1 MKNIMKSL
9 SLATAAAVSFSAIA
23 ADPTS
28 VTVASGKVT
37 VSNRVEG
44 ALYTGTLLKEDGI
57 SSLDFWTVSYMRYA
71 PAGVPTYEGG
81 TSLLRGQVRFS
92 RSDVFGS
99 GPVRI
104 GTESGGSTAFLVENA
119 DLTLANK
126 FIFGIHGCYIASY
139 GEGASVKLTSV
150 GAENTQNSIRLG
162 RENTDAYSRIVLS
175 LDPEKSDTLS
185 RIELSGVADLIL
197 DGGTLKSRAKD
208 GATFFTDMY
217 NSSTVTVSKTGVTF
231 DTEAGSDMRLGM
243 PLKFEKEKRYQ
254 VIDTYSPVNA
264 SFESNK
270 LSDGGWTIVK
280 GNGEDGGINSNGAA
294 FDTGSGVSW
303 HTPAGSKYLMLRQ
316 GATLSCTVDVPSD
329 GDWRVSFLCGCRPPE
344 TGAYSKGI
352 STSVL
357 IDGEVKHTF
366 AAISADQKAHGF
378 EVYSTEVFRLTKG
391 EHVFALQNS
400 NSTANRHMNFDDIK
414 FERIGSISEHQGPLS
429 KTGTGRMALESSG
442 FTGTEVNVGAGEMLF
457 DGASFSGT
465 SLNVAAGATG
475 ELFDCTVSAD
485 SEISVASGGTLSFVD
500 RGVNLVRNG
509 RFEADGYLSYSEIIP
524 KYWSITRETAAGEKS
539 GSQGNGGTLS
549 PAANGPVTPYGD
561 TTIYLREGFSAVT
574 EVSCPSAGRYTVSFA
589 LACRKYAQSHL
600 LRVAVKVDGEVIGE
614 IPPHEEGY
622 YDYTRYTFTTDEL
635 PAGTHTLS
643 ISTVEGESR
652 YSQGSIVF
660 IDDVNMCR
668 KSAAPGAVG
677 GVINMESGSV
687 LDLDFDGTAEIEKLF
702 VDGEEINGGKAAL
715 SRAGVTVTGSGRVR
729 AGDIPG
735 IHVIVR

>member
-1 MKNIMKSL
+1 M
-9 SLATAAAVSFSAIA
+9 
-23 ADPTS
+23 
-28 VTVASGKVT
+28 
-37 VSNRVEG
+37 
-44 ALYTGTLLKEDGI
+44 
-57 SSLDFWTVSYMRYA
+57 
-71 PAGVPTYEGG
+71 
-81 TSLLRGQVRFS
+81 
-92 RSDVFGS
+92 
-99 GPVRI
+99 
-104 GTESGGSTAFLVENA
+104 
-119 DLTLANK
+119 
-126 FIFGIHGCYIASY
+126 Y
-139 GEGASVKLTSV
+139 G
-150 GAENTQNSIRLG
+150 
-162 RENTDAYSRIVLS
+162 
-175 LDPEKSDTLS
+175 
-185 RIELSGVADLIL
+185 
-197 DGGTLKSRAKD
+197 
-208 GATFFTDMY
+208 M
-217 NSSTVTVSKTGVTF
+217 STVTVSRAGVTF
-231 DTEAGSDMRLGM
+231 DTEEGSDMRLGM
-243 PLKFEKEKRYQ
+243 PLKFEKEKRYE

-280 GNGEDGGINSNGAA
+280 GNGEDGGINSNGSA
-294 FDTGSGVSW
+294 FDTGSGVQW

-316 GATLSCTVDVPSD
+316 GATLSCTVDVPAD

-344 TGAYSKGI
+344 TGGYSKGI

-378 EVYSTEVFRLTKG
+378 EVRSTEVFRLTKG
-391 EHVFALQNS
+391 EHVFALRNS
-400 NSTANRHMNFDDIK
+400 AAAANHHMNFDDIR
-414 FERIGSISEHQGPLS
+414 FERIGGISEHQGPLS
-429 KTGTGRMALESSG
+429 KAGAGRMAVESLG
-442 FTGTEVNVGAGEMLF
+442 FTGTEVNVGLGEMLF
-457 DGASFSGT
+457 DGASFSDT
-465 SLNVAAGATG
+465 ALNVAAGATG
-475 ELFDCTVSAD
+475 ELFRCTLSAD
-485 SEISVASGGTLSFVD
+485 SEISVASGGTLSFVE

-509 RFEADGYLSYSEIIP
+509 RFEADGYLGYSEIVP
-524 KYWSITRETAAGEKS
+524 KYWSITRETATVEKS

-668 KSAAPGAVG
+668 KSDAPGAVG

>member
-1 MKNIMKSL
+1 MKNMMKSL
-9 SLATAAAVSFSAIA
+9 SLIAAVAVGISATA

-28 VTVASGKVT
+28 VIEENGKVT
-37 VSNRVEG
+37 VSNRVDG
-44 ALYTGTLLKEDGI
+44 ALYTGTLLKEDGV
-57 SSLDFWTVSYMRYA
+57 SSLDFWTIGYMRYA

-81 TSLLRGQVRFS
+81 TSLRRGQVRIS

-99 GPVRI
+99 GSVRI

-119 DLTLANK
+119 DLTLVNK
-126 FIFGIHGCYIASY
+126 LIFGNYGCYIASY
-139 GEGASVKLTSV
+139 GDGASVKLTSA
-150 GAENTQNSIRLG
+150 GAENAQNSIRLG

-217 NSSTVTVSKTGVTF
+217 GMSTVTVSRAGVTF
-231 DTEAGSDMRLGM
+231 DTEEGSDMRLGM
-243 PLKFEKEKRYQ
+243 PLKFEKEKRYE
-254 VIDTYSPVNA
+254 VIGTYSPVNA
-264 SFESNK
+264 SFESK

-280 GNGEDGGINSNGAA
+280 GNGEDGGINSNGSA
-294 FDTGSGVSW
+294 FDTGGGIEW
-303 HTPAGSKYLMLRQ
+303 HTTAGSRYLMLRQ
-316 GATLSCTVDVPSD
+316 GATLSCTVDVPAD

-344 TGAYSKGI
+344 TGGYSKGI

-366 AAISADQKAHGF
+366 AEISADQKAHGF
-378 EVYSTEVFRLTKG
+378 EVRSTEVFRLTKG
-391 EHVFALQNS
+391 EHVFALRNS
-400 NSTANRHMNFDDIK
+400 AAAANHHMNFDDIR
-414 FERIGSISEHQGPLS
+414 FERIGGISEHQGPLS
-429 KTGTGRMALESSG
+429 KAGAGRMAVESLG

-465 SLNVAAGATG
+465 ALNVAAGATG
-475 ELFDCTVSAD
+475 ELFRCTLSAD
-485 SEISVASGGTLSFVD
+485 SEISVASGGTLSFVE

-509 RFEADGYLSYSEIIP
+509 RFEADGYLGYSEIVP
-524 KYWSITRETAAGEKS
+524 KYWSITRETATVEKS
-539 GSQGNGGTLS
+539 GSQGNGCTLS

-635 PAGTHTLS
+635 PAGTHTLG

-687 LDLDFDGTAEIEKLF
+687 LDLDFDGTVEIGKLF
-702 VDGEEINGGKAAL
+702 VDGEKINGGKVAL
-715 SRAGVTVTGSGRVR
+715 NRAGVTVTGSGRVR